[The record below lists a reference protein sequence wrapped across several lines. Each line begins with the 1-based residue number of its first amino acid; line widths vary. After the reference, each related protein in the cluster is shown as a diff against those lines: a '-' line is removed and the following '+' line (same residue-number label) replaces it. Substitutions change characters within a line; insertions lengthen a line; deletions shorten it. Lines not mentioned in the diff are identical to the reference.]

1 MQLDPIGKMLF
12 MEICKKL
19 RDQKWTVDDH
29 RFYDD
34 KDITEAVFLL
44 PDHFIETEDNPE
56 LEKVIAKVSFAG
68 EIDKMKENQIDGVHL
83 TFYTKRL
90 KELDLN
96 KAIGSVAHFQHK
108 KDTKTIEFFIDQPFA
123 NEEVQQWMDQLF
135 TTLEGKMVELYGDE
149 MKEIPIVLLPVKLQD
164 LPLYYQN

>member
-44 PDHFIETEDNPE
+44 PDHFVETEDNPE
-56 LEKVIAKVSFAG
+56 LEKVIASVSYAG
-68 EIDKMKENQIDGVHL
+68 EIDKMKENHIDGVHV
-83 TFYTKRL
+83 TFYAKRL
-90 KELDLN
+90 KALDLT
-96 KAIGSVAHFQHK
+96 KAIGSVTPFQQK
-108 KDTKTIEFFIDQPFA
+108 KNATTIEYFIDQPFA
-123 NEEVQQWMDQLF
+123 DEKVQKWIEELF
-135 TTLEGKMVELYGDE
+135 SVLENKMTELYGDE
-149 MKEIPIVLLPVKLQD
+149 IKQIPIVLLPARLQD
-164 LPLYYQN
+164 LPIHHT